1 MTSPAVRILNPTMRR
16 SSCAILFVSLVGS
29 SIVHSIGK
37 LQATGSAATIALQV
51 ALVLKACR
59 ANPFQVSWH
68 REASQ
73 CACDFT
79 CESLGGL
86 VVVVCCCCRCC
97 RCCVVVLLLS
107 LLLLVVS
114 F

>member
-86 VVVVCCCCRCC
+86 VVVGCCRCC
-97 RCCVVVLLLS
+97 RFVVA
-107 LLLLVVS
+107 VVAVAVGCQ
-114 F
+114 FLADL